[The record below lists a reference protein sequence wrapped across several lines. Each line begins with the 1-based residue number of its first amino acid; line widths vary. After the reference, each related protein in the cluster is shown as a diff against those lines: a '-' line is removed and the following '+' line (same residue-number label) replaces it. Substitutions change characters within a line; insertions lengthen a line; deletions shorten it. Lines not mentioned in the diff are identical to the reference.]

1 MKTPEKDGP
10 KSPTNLYTIF
20 KKNFKSDSKKQRLIG
35 GPGKSSAKSR
45 LNGACGQDTILTV
58 PKGLSV
64 IDDQKNSIVEFN
76 ENGQEYVICKGG
88 QGGNE
93 SNSYIGAS
101 GQKRFIRLDLKLLA
115 DIGLVGFPNAGKSS
129 LLNGISKAR
138 PKIANYP
145 FTTLKPNLGHLEYS
159 DGRIVTMADLPGLI
173 EGSHLNH
180 GLGHYFLKH
189 VERTKILLFVVDI
202 CGFQLSQEYPFRSAF
217 ETIVLLNKELELY
230 NPDLLKKPSLLL
242 INKMDMPQ
250 ASEKLDQFM
259 NFMDYGYEECL
270 ESIPEDMVPKER
282 LHFSEIIPISAKNNR
297 NSVQN
302 VKLKVRQRLDKIQD
316 DIELHKNK
324 VKSLHNEIHAII
336 DIDDEM
342 LM

>member
-1 MKTPEKDGP
+1 M
-10 KSPTNLYTIF
+10 
-20 KKNFKSDSKKQRLIG
+20 
-35 GPGKSSAKSR
+35 
-45 LNGACGQDTILTV
+45 
-58 PKGLSV
+58 
-64 IDDQKNSIVEFN
+64 
-76 ENGQEYVICKGG
+76 
-88 QGGNE
+88 
-93 SNSYIGAS
+93 
-101 GQKRFIRLDLKLLA
+101 
-115 DIGLVGFPNAGKSS
+115 
-129 LLNGISKAR
+129 
-138 PKIANYP
+138 
-145 FTTLKPNLGHLEYS
+145 
-159 DGRIVTMADLPGLI
+159 
-173 EGSHLNH
+173 
-180 GLGHYFLKH
+180 
-189 VERTKILLFVVDI
+189 I

-230 NPDLLKKPSLLL
+230 NSDLLKKPSLLL

-282 LHFSEIIPISAKNNR
+282 LHFSEIIPISAKNNK

-324 VKSLHNEIHAII
+324 VKSLHNEIHAKI
-336 DIDDEM
+336 DADDKM